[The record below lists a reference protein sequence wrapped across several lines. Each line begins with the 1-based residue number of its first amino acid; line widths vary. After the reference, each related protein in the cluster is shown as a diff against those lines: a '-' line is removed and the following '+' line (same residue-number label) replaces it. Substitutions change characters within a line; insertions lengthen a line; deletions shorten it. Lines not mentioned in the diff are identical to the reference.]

1 MIDIV
6 NPSLLFLSE
15 TILSLYPIIVK
26 KSNLELFWQVIIRL
40 LVYSIIPIFFIN
52 IPILIGKVP
61 LAYWIVAAGVTM
73 VHIWSSY
80 RGFQLLDP
88 GFAMTIF
95 YLYPIFNLILL
106 ALFTG
111 YRIPIWKYLTFAI
124 PMYIVYSIYVERLDL
139 SKVEIP
145 IKGVAITLI
154 AALTESMMYVI
165 LRALGLGA
173 NPFESSFVLYSG
185 AFLLALPLMIGKIGI
200 GGLPNLWESNKVLGM
215 NIFIGLVGY
224 LLRFY
229 TVDKID
235 PFIFAIL
242 SYTGVL
248 TSHYFGW
255 YFTDEVIS
263 PKNIILLIGFIISM
277 LFVNRTEV

>member
-1 MIDIV
+1 MIDLI

-40 LVYSIIPIFFIN
+40 VVYSIIPIFFIN

-61 LAYWIVAAGVTM
+61 LAYWILAAGVTM

-95 YLYPIFNLILL
+95 YMYPIFNLILL
-106 ALFTG
+106 TLFTG
-111 YRIPIWKYLTFAI
+111 YQIPMWKYFTFAI
-124 PMYIVYSIYVERLDL
+124 PMYIVYSIYMERLDI
-139 SKVEIP
+139 SGEIP
-145 IKGVAITLI
+145 IKGIAITLLS
-154 AALTESMMYVI
+154 ALTESMMYVI
-165 LRALGLGA
+165 LRSLGLGD
-173 NPFESSFVLYSG
+173 NPFESCFVLYSG
-185 AFLLALPLMIGKIGI
+185 AFLLAIPFMFGKIGLS
-200 GGLPNLWESNKVLGM
+200 GLPNLVETNKILLM
-215 NIFIGLVGY
+215 NIFIGLIGY

-229 TVDKID
+229 TVDKIE
-235 PFIFAIL
+235 PYLFAIL

-255 YFTDEVIS
+255 YFTNEIIS
-263 PKNIILLIGFIISM
+263 LKNIALLIGFITSM
-277 LFVNRTEV
+277 YFINSEEV